1 MDRHSLRGSLLV
13 ANPAMVDPNFDHT
26 VVLLLEHSRDGA
38 LGVVLN
44 RPTDRTVDEVLPA
57 WAAAAVAP
65 AVVFNGG
72 PVQAE
77 LAIGLGRS
85 SSTDTDGWS
94 PVAGGIGV
102 VDFDLGMVGAVS
114 QVRLFA
120 GYAGWGPGQLEAE
133 IDGRGW
139 FLTQPAPDD
148 ILTDAPGNL
157 WRAVLRRQR
166 VGLAMLTSFPP
177 DVTLN

>member
-1 MDRHSLRGSLLV
+1 VARQSLRGSLLV
-13 ANPAMVDPNFDHT
+13 ANPAMPDPNFDRT
-26 VVLLLEHSRDGA
+26 VVLLLEHGAGGA

-44 RPTDRTVDEVLPA
+44 RPTDRAVGEVLPE
-57 WAAAAVAP
+57 WAEAAVAP
-65 AVVFNGG
+65 AVVFSGG

-85 SSTDTDGWS
+85 SAAVIAGWN

-102 VDFDLGMVGAVS
+102 VDFDAGTIGAVS

-120 GYAGWGPGQLEAE
+120 GYAGRGPGQLEGE
-133 IDGRGW
+133 IEARGW
-139 FLTQPAPDD
+139 FIAQPAPDD
-148 ILTDAPGNL
+148 ILTDAPADL

-166 VGLAMLTSFPP
+166 AGLALLASFPA
-177 DVTLN
+177 DASLN